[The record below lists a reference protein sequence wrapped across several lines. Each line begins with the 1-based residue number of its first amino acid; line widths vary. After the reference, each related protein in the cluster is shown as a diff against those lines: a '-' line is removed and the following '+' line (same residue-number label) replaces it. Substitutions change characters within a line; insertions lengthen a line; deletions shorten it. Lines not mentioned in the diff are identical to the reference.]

1 VTAADPSV
9 TDDARAEAEVRW
21 PDHLE
26 PADADRIMYPRSA
39 VRQLLRDTFVVGAQW
54 AASRHAETTT
64 ELHPVVTEHQIIGTQ
79 TGKQGAGQ
87 VVPED
92 SVLCIKCGWMR
103 CSDYTWHLSDALA
116 AAGRAETTTEGWPR
130 CKASRDGG
138 CARCH
143 DEHGRHVHCR
153 AETTTATTEDAARVL
168 YESGTGFK
176 LTKGKPWEEL
186 AESSRNSQRR
196 LAQALADA
204 GLLATARTRPTREAI
219 EEAIEAGKVAHDD
232 AVAAGGAV
240 GPQNDY
246 IAEEVDALLNHDQP
260 TEAEAGAR
268 ALVHAAGDHFH
279 AMVAAGAGNPGEVST
294 WLRERAASLRG
305 GAR

>member
-1 VTAADPSV
+1 MADDMKWSLADYDAIPGTAHAMPSTQTATPGRLARPTTAADRPSV
-9 TDDARAEAEVRW
+9 TDDARAERPLRCDGTPHPEGAIPPLSEHDYRW
-21 PDHLE
+21 DGDDPYVVCARCGE
-26 PADADRIMYPRSA
+26 RRDA
-39 VRQLLRDTFVVGAQW
+39 LT
-54 AASRHAETTT
+54 ASR
-64 ELHPVVTEHQIIGTQ
+64 
-79 TGKQGAGQ
+79 
-87 VVPED
+87 
-92 SVLCIKCGWMR
+92 VL
-103 CSDYTWHLSDALA
+103 DYHR
-116 AAGRAETTTEGWPR
+116 RAET
-130 CKASRDGG
+130 A
-138 CARCH
+138 
-143 DEHGRHVHCR
+143 
-153 AETTTATTEDAARVL
+153 TATTEDAVERVFQTTHPAPNTVMGWIRAG
-168 YESGTGFK
+168 YE
-176 LTKGKPWEEL
+176 
-186 AESSRNSQRR
+186 
-196 LAQALADA
+196 A